1 MAAQQRA
8 LQAAIKGMESAG
20 MEATSPAVAALTA
33 SLQLLEQD
41 MGNLRAQRK
50 AALPTPVLA
59 DRAVRARDEQM
70 AKTKRTAQMLTK
82 TDELILKLQARK
94 LELTKQLGEQQAKSD
109 RLAAEASVL
118 AAKVAAEAMSSPPQQ
133 LPPPP
138 PVAVDSHVA
147 QELPADEADPLQA
160 ELDAL
165 DVFMSTEGTES
176 GLGVSRK
183 PSGDSLLP
191 APKLAR
197 RDGAAPPTSPTAAG
211 HDGR

>member
-50 AALPTPVLA
+50 ASLPTPVLA

-118 AAKVAAEAMSSPPQQ
+118 AAKVAAEAMSPPAQPSP
-133 LPPPP
+133 LPR
-138 PVAVDSHVA
+138 ASVDPHA
-147 QELPADEADPLQA
+147 RQELPADDADPLQA

-165 DVFMSTEGTES
+165 DIFMATEGTE
-176 GLGVSRK
+176 GGAGVARK

-197 RDGAAPPTSPTAAG
+197 REGASPPTFPTAMG
-211 HDGR
+211 HEGL